1 VPLPPSSQALSTR
14 PASLSF
20 IFLRTLHISLLFAF
34 PSIAGKLDREG
45 LVKYLV
51 DVHGLL
57 IAVGKYVKKE
67 STNQEAKK
75 KKKQKRSAL
84 GDKDANR
91 SLGRGR
97 GQRGND
103 EEGLKM

>member
-1 VPLPPSSQALSTR
+1 
-14 PASLSF
+14 
-20 IFLRTLHISLLFAF
+20 LLFAF

-45 LVKYLV
+45 LAKHLD

-57 IAVGKYVKKE
+57 IAVGKYVKKD
-67 STNQEAKK
+67 STDQQAKK
-75 KKKQKRSAL
+75 KKKQKRSAV

-91 SLGRGR
+91 SLGGGG

>member
-1 VPLPPSSQALSTR
+1 MYEKCMVC
-14 PASLSF
+14 PAASATANGILAQCAQ
-20 IFLRTLHISLLFAF
+20 TEA
-34 PSIAGKLDREG
+34 LDREG
-45 LVKYLV
+45 LAKYLV

-57 IAVGKYVKKE
+57 IAVDKYVKD
-67 STNQEAKK
+67 STDQQA
-75 KKKQKRSAL
+75 KKKQKRSVL

-91 SLGRGR
+91 SLGGGG